1 MAKKRFKLWAVLKQ
15 RQQVEDN
22 VKKELADLQ
31 RALHK
36 ERAVLNSCFQEE
48 SQTWQEVNRKE
59 LAGVRAPEV
68 TLYRIYL
75 QYLDEAIRNE
85 KKAITGLEGEL
96 NRKLSE
102 LLEARKRKKVLENL
116 KDVQEKNFWWEVKKD
131 EVKINDEITTVAY
144 IRDKL

>member
-15 RQQVEDN
+15 RQRVEDN

-36 ERAVLNSCFQEE
+36 EREILNSCFHEE
-48 SQTWQEVNRKE
+48 SQTWQEVSRKE
-59 LAGVRAPEV
+59 LAGIQAHEI
-68 TLYRIYL
+68 TLYRTYL

-85 KKAITGLEGEL
+85 KQVITGLEGEV
-96 NRKLSE
+96 NQKLSE

-116 KDVQEKNFWWEVKKD
+116 KNVQEKKFWWEVKKE